1 VSLDAAS
8 TIFYLCQPSGFAAVT
23 DNAVIKAMNSTVGF
37 KGTATS
43 GAMSIYSG
51 TASQINYK
59 ASIEISRLSPTT
71 DYDIYV
77 VSESTLGQSSIMK
90 KSFKTTDLSKGVVMK
105 LSFKSI
111 VDSLTI
117 VKALER
123 ILRIS
128 PMRIKVLTSTY
139 ELQLLQSTINSNKN
153 SPYYVYE
160 VVIAPDPVNDVKSP

>member
-1 VSLDAAS
+1 
-8 TIFYLCQPSGFAAVT
+8 
-23 DNAVIKAMNSTVGF
+23 
-37 KGTATS
+37 
-43 GAMSIYSG
+43 MSIYTG
-51 TASQINYK
+51 TSSQINYK
-59 ASIEISRLSPTT
+59 AKIEITKLSPSS

-77 VSESTLGQSSIMK
+77 ISESTLGQSAIMM

-123 ILRIS
+123 IMRIS

-139 ELQLLQSTINSNKN
+139 
-153 SPYYVYE
+153 
-160 VVIAPDPVNDVKSP
+160 

>member
-1 VSLDAAS
+1 
-8 TIFYLCQPSGFAAVT
+8 
-23 DNAVIKAMNSTVGF
+23 MNSTVGF
-37 KGTATS
+37 TGTGTS
-43 GAMSIYSG
+43 GAQSIYSG
-51 TASQINYK
+51 SSSQINYK
-59 ASIEISRLSPTT
+59 ASISLSKLSPTS

-77 VSESTLGQSSIMK
+77 ISESTLGQSFIMK
-90 KSFKTTDLSKGVVMK
+90 KSFKTTDLSKGIVMK

-139 ELQLLQSTINSNKN
+139 ELQLLQSTITSEKN
-153 SPYYVYE
+153 APYYVYE
-160 VVIAPDPVNDVKSP
+160 IVIAPDPLNDVKTP

>member
-1 VSLDAAS
+1 
-8 TIFYLCQPSGFAAVT
+8 
-23 DNAVIKAMNSTVGF
+23 
-37 KGTATS
+37 
-43 GAMSIYSG
+43 MSIYTG

-59 ASIEISRLSPTT
+59 AMIDITRLSPSS

-77 VSESTLGQSSIMK
+77 ISESTLGQSGIMM

-105 LSFKSI
+105 LSFKYI

-128 PMRIKVLTSTY
+128 PIRIKVLTSTY
-139 ELQLLQSTINSNKN
+139 ELYLLQSTINSDKN
-153 SPYYVYE
+153 NPYYLYE
-160 VVIAPDPVNDVKSP
+160 VVIAPDPVNDIKSP

>member
-1 VSLDAAS
+1 LDAPS
-8 TIFYLCQPSGFAAVT
+8 KVYYLCQPSGFPAVT
-23 DNAVIKAMNSTVGF
+23 SNDVIKAMNSTVGF

-43 GAMSIYSG
+43 SAMSIYTG

-59 ASIEISRLSPTT
+59 AMIDITRLSPSS

-77 VSESTLGQSSIMK
+77 ISESTLGQSGIMM

-105 LSFKSI
+105 LSFKYI

-128 PMRIKVLTSTY
+128 PIRIKVLTSTY
-139 ELQLLQSTINSNKN
+139 ELYLLQSTINSDKN
-153 SPYYVYE
+153 NPYYLYE
-160 VVIAPDPVNDVKSP
+160 VVIAPDPVNDIKSP